1 MSSALPAMPSHKK
14 VLQGLSPVLSW
25 ADQRPSESTVKTSV
39 HILGVLAAIKLRK
52 GWYQS
57 ISVGQSTED
66 DYEASQME
74 TARSTVWRL
83 GCSRW
88 YMSTQG
94 ILANWPWSCAHFDG
108 T

>member
-1 MSSALPAMPSHKK
+1 MPSHKK
-14 VLQGLSPVLSW
+14 ALQALWPAFFLAV
-25 ADQRPSESTVKTSV
+25 QRRSESAVKTSI
-39 HILGVLAAIKLRK
+39 HILGVLAAIKLRE

-66 DYEASQME
+66 DYEVSQME
-74 TARSTVWRL
+74 AARNTVWRL

-88 YMSTQG
+88 YLNTQG
-94 ILANWPWSCAHFDG
+94 ILATWPWSCAHFDG